1 MVLAELVIG
10 LSHIGV
16 RVFDYPRAR
25 AFYELL
31 GFRHAWG
38 PMGPDQ
44 VAAMRHPSG
53 LEINFIVNAPGGELN
68 ILMDVPE
75 KHPGFTHIA
84 LQIGNV
90 AAVEAALTAAGIEIT
105 GRRGENPVDAIFVRD
120 PDRNVVELAA
130 D

>member
-1 MVLAELVIG
+1 MSPAELVTG

-16 RVFDYPRAR
+16 RVSDYGRAL

-38 PMGPDQ
+38 PGGPDQ
-44 VAAMRHPSG
+44 VAAVRHPSG
-53 LEINFIVNAPGGELN
+53 LEINFIVNGLAGAPN
-68 ILMDVPE
+68 VLMDVGE

-84 LQIGNV
+84 LKIENV
-90 AAVEAALTAAGIEIT
+90 AAMEAALGAAGVEIT
-105 GRRGENPVDAIFVRD
+105 GRRGAAALFVRD